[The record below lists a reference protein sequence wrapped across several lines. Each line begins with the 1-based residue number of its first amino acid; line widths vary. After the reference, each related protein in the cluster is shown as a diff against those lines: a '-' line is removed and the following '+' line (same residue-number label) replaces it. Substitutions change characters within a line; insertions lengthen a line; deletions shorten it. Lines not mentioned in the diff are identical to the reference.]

1 MKIKNRAFYYG
12 AAVLLLLALTSCGP
26 SGSISTD
33 LESQLGA
40 YGVAVKCDGAE
51 CGTSVK
57 SSVVISATFTPLT
70 GDTGVLSSS
79 NVAGSIECTNAA
91 TGEVT
96 TYPLNVSS
104 EQVVDASLVVEYSL
118 ADKLPGITD
127 CVIRFELVTDDAAKG
142 DAIAEGESLEIPI
155 TTMCPTNV
163 EVFDNI
169 KLPECW
175 EYALIQNMAGGA
187 VRGGAANDFIRQGLK
202 APSAATLFA
211 FTGLDIIRG
220 LGFTIEVDPT
230 MKAFIIQAPANMTG
244 TYLYIYKRFGDV
256 APDFGMGFDNT
267 PMRYVADGMQQ
278 PEYEGFAALIVDSED
293 PQASCSG
300 VGNEYGKVWN
310 FGGGGGGGVPKAKPP
325 AGVGNCIGYVD
336 LPGLQLLALQMKLVD
351 SACGFTLDTVAQR
364 MMALKMSQVNAEA
377 CLSGQGGANDVGIT
391 GNWAMTTGGSD
402 HVWAGKPD
410 PIVEQPSTYF
420 GEGGTSGH
428 SAGIFYSSNV
438 RAGAGQMNLGE
449 SVEPFTLMLKSVN
462 FSVPAV
468 GQE

>member
-40 YGVAVKCDGAE
+40 YGVAVLCDGAE
-51 CGTSVK
+51 CGTNVK
-57 SSVVISATFTPLT
+57 STSVISATFTPLT
-70 GDTGVLSSS
+70 GDTDILGSS
-79 NVAGSIECTNAA
+79 NVSAEIVCGGSA
-91 TGEVT
+91 
-96 TYPLNVSS
+96 YPLTVSS
-104 EQVVDASLVVEYSL
+104 EQVVDLSLVVEYMH
-118 ADKLPGITD
+118 DKLPGITD

-267 PMRYVADGMQQ
+267 PMRYVEGGMQQ
-278 PEYEGFAALIVDSED
+278 PEYEGFATLIVDSED
-293 PQASCSG
+293 PQTSCSG

-310 FGGGGGGGVPKAKPP
+310 FGGGGGGGVPKAAPP
-325 AGVGNCIGYVD
+325 AAVGNCMGYVD
-336 LPGLQLLALQMKLVD
+336 LPGLKLLALQMKLVD
-351 SACGFTLDTVAQR
+351 SACGFTVDTVAQR

-377 CLSGQGGANDVGIT
+377 CLSGQGGTNNIGIA
-391 GNWAMTTGGSD
+391 GNWTMTTGGSD
-402 HVWAGKPD
+402 HMWAAKPD
-410 PIVEQPSTYF
+410 PIPEQPSTYF
-420 GEGGTSGH
+420 DEGGTSGH